1 MWIDDFQSE
10 NIQKNI
16 VAQEGIYTLRIEKA
30 AEGCGEMNENGT
42 KVSKKYIRIECIIN
56 APGYPT
62 VSVFLTEG
70 KSFNGEATA
79 FFDTFNLN
87 HGDWA
92 YGHWIHH
99 YGNMFIRL
107 KQKDGFTNMVP
118 RYLLGEDGF
127 VDKSQALHVPEQQN
141 ASAAPVPAR
150 VPAAAAPVQV
160 PPQTGTGGRT
170 AAGLSGSTAPAVGK
184 SQAQNPL
191 LDENGEELLF

>member
-1 MWIDDFQSE
+1 MWIDDFESE

-16 VAQEGIYTLRIEKA
+16 VPQEGVYTLRIEKA
-30 AEGCGEMNENGT
+30 AEGVGEMNENGT
-42 KVSKKYIRIECIIN
+42 KVTKKYIRIECIVK
-56 APGYPT
+56 APGFPS
-62 VSVFLTEG
+62 VSIFLTEG

-92 YGHWIHH
+92 YTHWVHH

-127 VDKSQALHVPEQQN
+127 VDKSQALYLPEEHKAQSAGTQQTVRTSEMTSVGFVDR
-141 ASAAPVPAR
+141 AVPAE
-150 VPAAAAPVQV
+150 VHKTVQNS
-160 PPQTGTGGRT
+160 
-170 AAGLSGSTAPAVGK
+170 AS
-184 SQAQNPL
+184 NPL
-191 LDENGEELLF
+191 LDENGVELIF